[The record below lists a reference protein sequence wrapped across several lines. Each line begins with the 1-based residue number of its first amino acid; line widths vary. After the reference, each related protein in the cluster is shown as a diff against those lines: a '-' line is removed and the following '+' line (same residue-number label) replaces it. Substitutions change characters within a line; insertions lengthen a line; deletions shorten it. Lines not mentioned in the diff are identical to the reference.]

1 MRETFL
7 REACREDE
15 GLRCEVQSL
24 LDQTAIGL
32 LDHPLQLGPYQI
44 VGLIGAG
51 GMGTVYQARDTRLN
65 RIVMNV
71 VNGRLRWRIEDGPEP
86 MLR

>member
-44 VGLIGAG
+44 VGLIGRYGHCLPSA
-51 GMGTVYQARDTRLN
+51 
-65 RIVMNV
+65 
-71 VNGRLRWRIEDGPEP
+71 
-86 MLR
+86 